1 MERTLK
7 ILLRMASP
15 TSPTPSDL
23 IQILLGLRKPT
34 FTPLPSDRAK
44 GLEFM
49 DTGLNE
55 SQKDAVRF
63 AVYEANELVLI
74 HGPPGTGKTSTLIE
88 CIRQLVAQD
97 KRVLVCAASNL
108 AVDNVLER
116 LSNHLPRQSLSRIGH
131 PARIMA
137 NLSQSTLDY
146 QTLHSDAGQIAKELK
161 AEIEDWTKKLTSGKL
176 RGKERRE
183 GWGEVRELRK
193 EYRKREGAVA
203 TGVLTQ
209 AKVVL
214 ATCHG

>member
-1 MERTLK
+1 MEKTLK
-7 ILLRMASP
+7 TVLKMASP
-15 TSPTPSDL
+15 SSPTPSEL
-23 IQILLGLRKPT
+23 IQALLGLRRPT
-34 FTPLPSDRAK
+34 FTPLPLDKSAD
-44 GLEFM
+44 LTFYDE
-49 DTGLNE
+49 GLNS
-55 SQKDAVRF
+55 SQRDAVKF
-63 AVYEANELVLI
+63 AVFEADSIALI
-74 HGPPGTGKTSTLIE
+74 HGPPGTGKTSTLVE
-88 CIRQLVAQD
+88 CIRHFVAQE

-116 LSNHLPRQSLSRIGH
+116 LSKHLPGNTLSRIGH

-137 NLSQSTLDY
+137 NLAQSTLDY

-161 AEIEDWTKKLTSGKL
+161 TEIEDWTRKLTSGKL